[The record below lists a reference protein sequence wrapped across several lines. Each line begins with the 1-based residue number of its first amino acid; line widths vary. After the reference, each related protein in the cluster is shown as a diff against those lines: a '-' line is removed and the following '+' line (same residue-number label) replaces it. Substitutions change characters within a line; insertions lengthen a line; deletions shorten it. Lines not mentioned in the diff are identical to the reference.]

1 MTPPF
6 FPSRSPM
13 LLETAKPPGQTLNG
27 PTPRLS
33 PLGPSSNSV
42 GRTSPPLSI
51 IRFLSPSEQSNRC
64 SLLNLDVPFLFGTS
78 KIASESPTAAVV
90 TFLPFTMTTVAVHP
104 ECMSFRKNFSSRFSN
119 ANFNAC
125 GRRYSNTSSGF
136 CRAGGGE
143 RSKKRSAK
151 MHAQSAQTE
160 TKTTTRKARDRSARD
175 NESTFARAKRKEEEK
190 RERAS
195 HLVRFHHFLLLLF
208 LQLCF

>member
-6 FPSRSPM
+6 FPSRSPI
-13 LLETAKPPGQTLNG
+13 LLETANPPGQTLSG

-33 PLGPSSNSV
+33 PFGPSSNSV
-42 GRTSPPLSI
+42 GRTSPPLST

-78 KIASESPTAAVV
+78 KVANESPTAAVV
-90 TFLPFTMTTVAVHP
+90 TFLPFTITTVAVHP

-136 CRAGGGE
+136 CCQTHTHTHTQRE
-143 RSKKRSAK
+143 RERERVKRSV
-151 MHAQSAQTE
+151 
-160 TKTTTRKARDRSARD
+160 TKPRG
-175 NESTFARAKRKEEEK
+175 
-190 RERAS
+190 
-195 HLVRFHHFLLLLF
+195 
-208 LQLCF
+208 

>member
-6 FPSRSPM
+6 FPSRSPI
-13 LLETAKPPGQTLNG
+13 LLETANPPGQTLSG

-33 PLGPSSNSV
+33 PFGPSSNSV
-42 GRTSPPLSI
+42 GRTSPPLST

-78 KIASESPTAAVV
+78 KVANESPTAAVV
-90 TFLPFTMTTVAVHP
+90 TFLPFTITTVAVHP

-136 CRAGGGE
+136 CCQTHTHTHRERERERKEVSHKTARMKRQSQMGE
-143 RSKKRSAK
+143 R
-151 MHAQSAQTE
+151 E
-160 TKTTTRKARDRSARD
+160 RKG
-175 NESTFARAKRKEEEK
+175 EI
-190 RERAS
+190 
-195 HLVRFHHFLLLLF
+195 L
-208 LQLCF
+208 